1 MIGTSAAPSSRYL
14 CSTFK
19 LYKSEIESEGN
30 QFLRGQR
37 PGTCMRSATRR
48 IRNSAESLNYNLHK
62 KQLGFASV
70 PRTFSLGL
78 GARQIIIADNDH
90 VRALGL

>member
-14 CSTFK
+14 RSTFK

-30 QFLRGQR
+30 QFF
-37 PGTCMRSATRR
+37 MRSATRG
-48 IRNSAESLNYNLHK
+48 IRNSAESLNYNRHK